1 MFMKNYGQYSL
12 YKLIKM
18 SQFGDSDSLLKVINR
33 FDPLIKKF
41 ARKLDYEEAETD
53 LVISFIQIIKIVNLS
68 KFSKRL
74 EGALV
79 KYICNSLTNRCVD
92 LFRKYVFNKN
102 KELELNLDIIQSE
115 IDIDSKMFID
125 DLLNLSI
132 LTSQQRLI
140 LKQSYISEYSDAEI
154 AEMLNISRQAINKT
168 KNRGLQA
175 IRNHLALFNI
185 LIYSLILI

>member
-41 ARKLDYEEAETD
+41 AKKLDYEEAETD
-53 LVISFIQIIKIVNLS
+53 LVISLIQIIKTVNLS
-68 KFSKRL
+68 KFSNVL

-79 KYICNSLTNRCVD
+79 KYICNSLTNGCID
-92 LFRKYVFNKN
+92 LFRKYVFKRT
-102 KELELNLDIIQSE
+102 KELELDLDIIQIE
-115 IDIDSKMFID
+115 IDMDSKMFID
-125 DLLNLSI
+125 DLLNLSF
-132 LTSQQRLI
+132 LTNQQRLI

-154 AEMLNISRQAINKT
+154 AKMLNISRQAINKT
-168 KNRGLQA
+168 KNRGLHA
-175 IRNHLALFNI
+175 IKNYLALFSI
-185 LIYSLILI
+185 L